1 MAYATAD
8 MAAQLFELGF
18 SSLRIGLAREEGFCR
33 LRDGRTQTIV
43 YTWDKRD
50 RASLEVP
57 PAEEV
62 FWIAS
67 SADVSKAGGLEVVV
81 QASERCPDPVTCF
94 VSAEVRGWKR
104 QT

>member
-8 MAAQLFELGF
+8 MTAQLFDAGF
-18 SSLRIGLAREEGFCR
+18 SSMRIGIAREEGFCR
-33 LRDGRTQTIV
+33 LRNGRSETII

-57 PAEEV
+57 PPEEV

-67 SADVSKAGGLEVVV
+67 SADISKAGGLEVVV
-81 QASERCPDPVTCF
+81 PASERCPDPITCF